1 MKTYQLKIFLSS
13 GPMNVSVDEL
23 NFGVF
28 LDAVNGITK
37 GSFWITFRNTTGNKV
52 NVLSSKV
59 DAFEVFEKVQKEQRH
74 ELVSITALA
83 KLFNVH
89 TRTVT
94 RLCEKT
100 LVDYGKIKKANLDTL
115 DDLYDK
121 LKKNGHQLQDIR
133 KYRDRFEKL

>member
-13 GPMNVSVDEL
+13 GPMNVTVDEYNYGL
-23 NFGVF
+23 FINFVE
-28 LDAVNGITK
+28 GITN
-37 GSFWITFRNTTGNKV
+37 GVFWITFRNTSGNKV
-52 NVLSSKV
+52 RILSSKL
-59 DAFEVFEKVQKEQRH
+59 DGFEEFEKIQKEQRH

>member
-13 GPMNVSVDEL
+13 GPMSVTVDEV
-23 NFGVF
+23 NFGIF
-28 LDAVNGITK
+28 LDAINGVTK
-37 GSFWITFRNTTGNKV
+37 GGYWITFTNFSGNKV
-52 NVLSSKV
+52 HVLSSKV
-59 DAFEVFEKVQKEQRH
+59 DAFEVFEKIQKEKRH
-74 ELVSITALA
+74 ELISITALA

-115 DDLYDK
+115 EDLYDK
-121 LKKNGHQLQDIR
+121 LKSNGHQLQDIR
-133 KYRDRFEKL
+133 KYRDKFDKL